1 MMFIYQKLHGS
12 HMDIKISYGS
22 LQAFFTDFWKS
33 NVINAYHQEI
43 LVLLKYLQNIFAEH
57 VILVN

>member
-12 HMDIKISYGS
+12 YMDIKISYGS
-22 LQAFFTDFWKS
+22 LQAFFTAFWKS

-57 VILVN
+57 VILVK